1 MIYTVSRTSLWN
13 NEKPCE
19 EAVERPFENWDI
31 RKWSEERYDCEFGE
45 RQGVWK
51 SKGRNHRITEE
62 GYIARQ
68 LDDVIYWS
76 VEINSLEEL
85 EIFIKKYDKA
95 VIQKG
100 GQIRNILDIEIYDD
114 YRE

>member
-19 EAVERPFENWDI
+19 EAIERPFENWDI

-51 SKGRNHRITEE
+51 SEGKNHKITEE

-68 LDDVIYWS
+68 FDDEISWS

-85 EIFIKKYDKA
+85 RAFTEKYGR
-95 VIQKG
+95 VIIEG
-100 GQIRNILDIEIYDD
+100 SGIEIYDD